1 MIMADVFKTVLIQHP
16 AERMYHLVT
25 DVAKYPEFLPWCGG
39 TEIYEQTDEILDAK
53 IHIKFK
59 GLKQFFHTRNT
70 NTKPTSIDMVFV
82 DGPFKKFHGHWKFIP
97 LREDACKV
105 EFSLH
110 YEFESIILEKVI
122 GPVFGMIAGTFVDGF
137 VKRADQI
144 YGQ

>member
-1 MIMADVFKTVLIQHP
+1 
-16 AERMYHLVT
+16 
-25 DVAKYPEFLPWCGG
+25 
-39 TEIYEQTDEILDAK
+39 
-53 IHIKFK
+53 
-59 GLKQFFHTRNT
+59 
-70 NTKPTSIDMVFV
+70 MVFV
-82 DGPFKKFHGHWKFIP
+82 DGPFKKFHGHWKFVP

-110 YEFESIILEKVI
+110 YEFESLILEKVI